1 MRHEEIEKLEIELLL
16 EAIFRRYGYD
26 FRNYSYPSIKRRTWH
41 RIAAEKLAGIAALQ
55 EKVIHDPSCMNRLFY
70 DFSINVT
77 EMFRDPLFFLS
88 MRENVMPLLRTYPF
102 IRIWVAGCS
111 TGEEV
116 YSLAIL
122 LEEEGLLAKSRI
134 YATDMNARVLK
145 QAAEGLFSLK
155 TMKDNTDNYIK
166 AGGKRAFSEYYTVR
180 SNEAVFHS
188 RIRECLVFAQHNL
201 VTDKSFNEFHLIL
214 CRNVL
219 IYFNRTLQEEVHDLF
234 YNSLSPFGFLGLGNK
249 ESIRFTKH
257 AKQYEDV
264 DVQEKIYR
272 KIR

>member
-1 MRHEEIEKLEIELLL
+1 MKPEEIEKLEIELLL
-16 EAIFRRYGYD
+16 EAVFRRYGYD
-26 FRNYSYPSIKRRTWH
+26 FRNYSYPSIRRRVWH
-41 RIAAEKLAGIAALQ
+41 RIAAEAVTGIAALQ
-55 EKVIHDPSCMNRLFY
+55 EKVIRDPACMNRLFY

-88 MRENVMPLLRTYPF
+88 MRENVIPLLRTYPF

-111 TGEEV
+111 TGEEAF
-116 YSLAIL
+116 SLAIL
-122 LEEEGLLAKSRI
+122 LEEEGLLSRSRI
-134 YATDMNARVLK
+134 YATDMNARVLQ
-145 QAAEGLFSLK
+145 QAAEGRISLK
-155 TMKDNTDNYIK
+155 TMKDDTDNYRK
-166 AGGKRAFSEYYTVR
+166 AGGKRALSDYYTVK

-188 RIRECLVFAQHNL
+188 PLKECLVFAQHNL

-219 IYFNRTLQEEVHDLF
+219 IYFNRTLQEHVHDLF
-234 YNSLSPFGFLGLGNK
+234 YKSLSPFGFLGLGNK

-257 AKQYEDV
+257 AQQYKDV

-272 KIR
+272 KIT